1 MKNQYLFIIFLKK
14 YIEMKTMPM
23 AERAARVVQAGAV
36 ERAARVVQAGAAE
49 RAARVVWAGVG

>member
-36 ERAARVVQAGAAE
+36 ERAARVV
-49 RAARVVWAGVG
+49 WAGVG